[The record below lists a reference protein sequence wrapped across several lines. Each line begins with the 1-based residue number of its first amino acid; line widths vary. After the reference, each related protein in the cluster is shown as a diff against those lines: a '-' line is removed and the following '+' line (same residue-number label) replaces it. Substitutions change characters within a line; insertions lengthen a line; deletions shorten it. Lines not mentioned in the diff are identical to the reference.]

1 MRRKGQSTVE
11 YALIIAV
18 VLAAFLTMQHY
29 IRRGV
34 EGKMRDSADSIGS
47 QFDDKTSLTH
57 TIQQHDSLVTTE
69 TFGIARGSTTSIQFT
84 TALTP
89 ATVESQGLSYY
100 EVTTGS
106 KITDTEKQTID
117 SLSTDDGETL
127 F

>member
-47 QFDDKTSLTH
+47 QFDERTSLTH
-57 TIQQHDSLVTTE
+57 TVQQHTPFVTTE
-69 TFGIARGSTTSIQFT
+69 TFGIDKTSVRNIIFT
-84 TALTP
+84 TASGGT
-89 ATVESQGLSYY
+89 ADEGLSYY

-106 KITDTEKQTID
+106 KITDTESQTIE